1 MPHKR
6 DGFVPLGDIAGT
18 VELPGDRALTPAA
31 PEARHHFTRLDQIDR
46 LADCRDRD
54 RRLHEPGLSETRDRR
69 SCRRTVGPV
78 GVPVVQRCGLGAS
91 CPRKPPAS
99 PA

>member
-31 PEARHHFTRLDQIDR
+31 PEARHHFTRLDQIDQLVDASEVSSASDPSR
-46 LADCRDRD
+46 AVRRQRHHDAERRDRAVA
-54 RRLHEPGLSETRDRR
+54 RAS
-69 SCRRTVGPV
+69 
-78 GVPVVQRCGLGAS
+78 VVDHCHAL
-91 CPRKPPAS
+91 
-99 PA
+99 

>member
-46 LADCRDRD
+46 
-54 RRLHEPGLSETRDRR
+54 
-69 SCRRTVGPV
+69 
-78 GVPVVQRCGLGAS
+78 
-91 CPRKPPAS
+91 PAR
-99 PA
+99 